1 MRNVPKKI
9 TIIGVGFI
17 GGSIALGLK
26 NRFGNHIT
34 MSGYCSRPNRAQK
47 AKKLGIIDNVITL
60 KTIPKDT
67 ELLVLATPV
76 LTAAKLLG
84 EIQPQIRQECIVID
98 VGSTKE
104 FICKIAAQKKFNR
117 LRFIG
122 THPMAGSECS
132 GFECSDGHLFRN
144 KAWIICPK
152 KKTGPGDI
160 NTIQALITS
169 LEANPIQMTPK
180 LHDESVSLVSHL
192 PLSLASILA
201 HLVTKDRFWKMGKQ
215 IASSGFR
222 ETTRLASFDP
232 HVKTDILLTNRENTT
247 LAIRK
252 MRSEIDIFLKLL
264 EKEKRMELIR
274 YFIHA
279 KQKRDQWLS
288 EYSS

>member
-1 MRNVPKKI
+1 MKKLPKKI
-9 TIIGVGFI
+9 TIIGVGLI

-34 MSGYCSRPNRAQK
+34 MRGCCQSQSRAQK
-47 AKKLGIIDNVITL
+47 AKKLGIIDTVITL

-76 LTAAKLLG
+76 LTARKLLG
-84 EIQPQIRQECIVID
+84 EIQPQISSQCIVID

-104 FICKIAAQKKFNR
+104 FICKSAAQKKFNR

-144 KAWIICPK
+144 KAWIMCP
-152 KKTGPGDI
+152 TENTDPGDI
-160 NTIQALITS
+160 NTIQTLITS
-169 LEANPIQMTPK
+169 LGAKPIQMTPK

-192 PLSLASILA
+192 PLALASILA
-201 HLVTKDRFWKMGKQ
+201 HLVTKDRFWKMGKK

-232 HVKTDILLTNRENTT
+232 RLKTDILLTNKENTI
-247 LAIRK
+247 LALKK
-252 MRSEIDIFLKLL
+252 MKNEIDAFLCILKRERKEDVLTYLL
-264 EKEKRMELIR
+264 SAKEQREKWITEN
-274 YFIHA
+274 F
-279 KQKRDQWLS
+279 S
-288 EYSS
+288 